1 MLLGHGI
8 LGRALFSRLGE
19 KELCILIADLQS
31 EPDDIKH
38 LKDFQTDK
46 KFSSPD
52 GFASFLPVN

>member
-1 MLLGHGI
+1 MLLGHGV

-31 EPDDIKH
+31 EPDDIKL

-46 KFSSPD
+46 
-52 GFASFLPVN
+52 